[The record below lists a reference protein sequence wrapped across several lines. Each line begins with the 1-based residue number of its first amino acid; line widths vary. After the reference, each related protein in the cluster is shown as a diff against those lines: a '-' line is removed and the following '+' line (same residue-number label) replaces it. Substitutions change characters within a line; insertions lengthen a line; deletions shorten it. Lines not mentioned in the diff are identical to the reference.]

1 MGMNVFFIGMMIG
14 AVVGV
19 MTTHLYYRRLWK
31 KEMAQVMEYVHE
43 LSRIVSSSREHYDSI
58 LNLEADDPEQ

>member
-19 MTTHLYYRRLWK
+19 MATHLYYRRLWK

>member
-31 KEMAQVMEYVHE
+31 KEMTQVMEYVHE
-43 LSRIVSSSREHYDSI
+43 LSHIVSSSREQYDSV
-58 LNLEADDPEQ
+58 LNLEADNPEQ

>member
-1 MGMNVFFIGMMIG
+1 MGMNIFFIGMMIG

-43 LSRIVSSSREHYDSI
+43 LSHPRRGSI
-58 LNLEADDPEQ
+58 TTVF

>member
-1 MGMNVFFIGMMIG
+1 MNIFFIGMMIG

-31 KEMAQVMEYVHE
+31 KEMTKVMEYVHA
-43 LSRIVSSSREHYDSI
+43 LSRIVSSSREHYDSV
-58 LNLEADDPEQ
+58 LNLEADNPEQ